1 MNLISGTHHSYE
13 RREYAFIIL
22 REYII
27 ISLISNPN
35 EIEMRETR
43 LTMRLPRE
51 REECFG
57 IMGLKLMNI

>member
-1 MNLISGTHHSYE
+1 MVSAIKNLISGTHHSYE
-13 RREYAFIIL
+13 RREYPFIIL

-51 REECFG
+51 REKSVLG
-57 IMGLKLMNI
+57 